1 MEYYNPQEKNDY
13 KVKPSSSVSTTMNL
27 VKIYL
32 FFALGLLVTAAMTFG
47 FPYALAGMFGGVSDE
62 FADAYLT
69 SIVVFAIFSFI
80 FSLGNSIA
88 VIYRKAVLVGIFY
101 FGYAICLGG
110 LCSSLAL
117 VLDTITL
124 ATAFVTTGGVFVVCG
139 VVAAF
144 SKGRFNKWI
153 GGATAFLL
161 GLIILSIFNI
171 FMKSTLVE
179 WIYTIGVLLVFVLV
193 TIIDMSRIQQRAATK
208 GFENENA
215 LALYEAYCLYAD
227 FAVLFMYIIRIF
239 LMSRKD

>member
-13 KVKPSSSVSTTMNL
+13 QVKPSSSTSTMMNL

-47 FPYALAGMFGGVSDE
+47 FPYALASIFGTPE
-62 FADAYLT
+62 QFADAYVT
-69 SIVVFAIFSFI
+69 SIIVFCVLSFI

-88 VIYRKAVLVGIFY
+88 VIYKKAVLVGIFY

-117 VLDTITL
+117 VLDTMIL
-124 ATAFVTTGGVFVVCG
+124 AMAFVTTGGVFAVCG

-144 SKGRFNKWI
+144 SKGRFNKWM
-153 GGATAFLL
+153 GGATALLL
-161 GLIILSIFNI
+161 GLVILSIFNF

-179 WIYTIGVLLVFVLV
+179 WVYTIGVLLVFTLV
-193 TIIDMSRIQQRAATK
+193 TIIDMSRIQQNAATK

-227 FAVLFMYIIRIF
+227 FVVIFINILRIF
-239 LMSRKD
+239 LLTRKD